1 MNCFCLRVSKQS
13 PAPDRWVKLGL
24 PTLGAAAATALS
36 SLSSCHC
43 VSSCGLRTPGAA
55 HPGPLDCSSWRA
67 GTRSASPVPRRAWHS
82 TWHRDGNHR
91 FLCPS
96 AHVIP
101 PCLQLLGQ
109 ELVPR
114 HKLSNQGPGNFE
126 SGGNRLN

>member
-55 HPGPLDCSSWRA
+55 HPGPLR
-67 GTRSASPVPRRAWHS
+67 
-82 TWHRDGNHR
+82 
-91 FLCPS
+91 
-96 AHVIP
+96 
-101 PCLQLLGQ
+101 LQLL
-109 ELVPR
+109 
-114 HKLSNQGPGNFE
+114 E
-126 SGGNRLN
+126 SGDQVGLPCAPQGLAQYLAQRR